1 MDYKS
6 NSINIIKNI
15 YSKYSK
21 DFLNYA
27 IDILNTIKMDNST
40 INENEINDFI
50 FNSVLRDIHLSKYM
64 NDKIFNLV
72 EVDII
77 PESYTTYGEDFQE
90 IEDTNVGDETFE
102 KNKYKNKI
110 ESKYNEEL
118 ATDLWSNIMI
128 YGGLNKYQEL
138 INNIIKDVEK
148 INKEVADKMK

>member
-1 MDYKS
+1 MTYKS

-15 YSKYSK
+15 YSNYSK

-27 IDILNTIKMDNST
+27 IDILNTIKIDNST
-40 INENEINDFI
+40 INKNEVNDFI

-64 NDKIFNLV
+64 NNRIFNLV
-72 EVDII
+72 EIDII

-90 IEDTNVGDETFE
+90 IEDTNAGEETFE

-110 ESKYNEEL
+110 ESKYNDEL